1 MVGFHGF
8 VGWEHH
14 KTVSWPKDPVY
25 ASPAVGRLWPS
36 DDDDDDDL
44 TSDEADPWSDNQA
57 DWQSDSSLPVYRT
70 LTFIQPNKSRLH
82 ETRNI
87 Q

>member
-1 MVGFHGF
+1 MGIF
-8 VGWEHH
+8 
-14 KTVSWPKDPVY
+14 P
-25 ASPAVGRLWPS
+25 VGRLWPS
-36 DDDDDDDL
+36 VDDDDDDDDNNDDDDL
-44 TSDEADPWSDNQA
+44 NSDGADPWSDNQA
-57 DWQSDSSLPVYRT
+57 DWQSDSSLPVYYT